1 MPLLSSTR
9 AMRGSMLDEPAQVDE
24 FQRLKAQFLASLN
37 HEIRTPLSGVLG
49 MTDLLLETPLDTEQK
64 EYVESAKLCAENLL
78 AVLNATLEYSDL
90 ASGRV
95 VLAET
100 VFDLSPTLAS
110 AVSQF
115 EARAAAKGL
124 TLIFRADPN
133 LPAMVMGDAL
143 RLRQVLSHLVENAIK
158 FTERGKVQVRAHMR
172 SVKGDRFHLEVR
184 VQDSG
189 IGIPEEKLS
198 AIFESFQQLDSG
210 LSRSY
215 PGLGLGLAI
224 SQKLVALMEG
234 EVAVESIPGQGSVFT
249 VLVPLRFAPDE
260 AEENSPS
267 GDVPHGRESR
277 TRRVLVVEDNP
288 VAQRVVGYVLSRGFY
303 EYHCASS
310 GAEAINTAAAEHFDL
325 VLMDLQMPGMGGF
338 EATRRLR
345 EVPSYA
351 NTPVIAL
358 TANSTDDCRR
368 ACEQHGLQGFLSK
381 PVETGQLLD
390 TLARFLR

>member
-1 MPLLSSTR
+1 
-9 AMRGSMLDEPAQVDE
+9 MLNELAQVDE
-24 FQRLKAQFLASLN
+24 FKRLKAQFLASLN

-49 MTDLLLETPLDTEQK
+49 MTDLLLETPLDSEQK

-78 AVLNATLEYSDL
+78 ALLNATLEYSDL
-90 ASGRV
+90 AAGGV
-95 VLAET
+95 VLAEMA
-100 VFDLSPTLAS
+100 FDLSPTLAS

-115 EARAAAKGL
+115 DARAAVKGL

-133 LPAMVMGDAL
+133 LPAVVMGDAL
-143 RLRQVLSHLVENAIK
+143 RLRQVLLHLVENAIK
-158 FTERGKVQVRAHMR
+158 FTERGEVQVHARMR
-172 SVKGDRFHLEVR
+172 SAKGDRFHLEVR

-189 IGIPEEKLS
+189 IGIPEEKLG

-234 EVAVESIPGQGSVFT
+234 EVTVDSVPGQGSLFT
-249 VLVPLRFAPDE
+249 VLVPLRFAPDD
-260 AEENSPS
+260 AEDNSPS
-267 GDVPHGRESR
+267 DDAPQSRDSR
-277 TRRVLVVEDNP
+277 TWRVLVVEDNP
-288 VAQRVVGYVLSRGFY
+288 VAQRVVGHVLSRGFY
-303 EYHCASS
+303 EYRCVSS

-325 VLMDLQMPGMGGF
+325 VLMDLQMPGMDGF
-338 EATRRLR
+338 EAARRLR
-345 EVPSYA
+345 EIPAYA
-351 NTPVIAL
+351 HTPVIAL

-381 PVETGQLLD
+381 PVESDQVLD